1 MTEPDLSSNTPGID
15 NPLQKKAFDLVAGAL
30 PFGLEPEKVTIRHG
44 VSYARSP
51 IKAHDLAAG
60 IMAAFGSVVER
71 LGRMRGLPAQTMLLD
86 RRRCGLLLNSAQ
98 LQYINGYGTLID
110 TWPIGPDNGCYRT
123 KDGRHVMMIGLHPHL
138 RDGLLAHFDCANT
151 AEAIQRAVEKQN
163 AQDLEDAVNAIHLPL
178 GIVRSPRE
186 WADHPQGA
194 ATRSQPPISL
204 AVRGESGGRRRL
216 GRARHRPLEGLRV
229 LELTHLV
236 AGPTI
241 GRLLAE
247 QGAEVIKVQPPV
259 GDWVYPLWMDVSW
272 GKKNVL
278 LDLKSTYGKA
288 KFTALLGEADVVIN
302 SMRPS
307 ALGSLGFDLE
317 TLQALNPNLVLA
329 NASYALPGTPW
340 QDRRGFEQ
348 IAQAVTGVMHVNSEG
363 MEAPTLIS
371 VLMNDYLTGY
381 LGAIGTIAALCQRE
395 ERGGFWKIDAALSRC
410 STMATDF
417 LQPVDAEPYEP
428 VLMRDLIEHGIDQ
441 MTPHG
446 LFTRLKPAVEFS
458 QTPSMFVLPPGL
470 PGSDSDTTNWGFLD
484 TPDPVEPT
492 HVPSRLAREGLIR
505 NFLSTH
511 GIEDRGDGGGGVS
524 LASKSL
530 FALAMALR
538 H

>member
-1 MTEPDLSSNTPGID
+1 MSEPITTSTAGGIG
-15 NPLQKKAFDLVAGAL
+15 NLLQKKAFDLVAGAL
-30 PFGLEPEKVTIRHG
+30 PFSLDDQKITIRHG
-44 VSYARSP
+44 VSYTRSP

-60 IMAAFGSVVER
+60 IMAAYGSVVER
-71 LGRMRGLPAQTMLLD
+71 LGEIRGLPSQTMVLD

-123 KDGRHVMMIGLHPHL
+123 RDGRHVMMIGLHPHL
-138 RDGLLAHFDCANT
+138 RDGLLGYLDCANT
-151 AEAIQRAVEKQN
+151 AEAIQRAVAKRG
-163 AQDLEDAVNAIHLPL
+163 AQELEDAVNAIHLPL
-178 GIVRSPRE
+178 GIVRSPQE
-186 WADHPQGA
+186 WAAHPQGA
-194 ATRSQPPISL
+194 ATRAQPPITL
-204 AVRGESGGRRRL
+204 ATCGEGGGRRRL
-216 GRARHRPLEGLRV
+216 GTARHRPLEGLRV

-272 GKKNVL
+272 GKKNIL
-278 LDLKSTYGKA
+278 LDLKSGYGKA
-288 KFTALLGEADVVIN
+288 KFSALLGEADVLIN
-302 SMRPS
+302 SLRPS
-307 ALGSLGFDLE
+307 ALPSLGFDFE
-317 TLQALNPNLVLA
+317 TLQTLNPNLVLS

-348 IAQAVTGVMHVNSEG
+348 IAQAVTGVMHVNSEDL
-363 MEAPTLIS
+363 EAPTLIS

-381 LGAIGTIAALCQRE
+381 LGAIGTIAALCERE
-395 ERGGFWKIDAALSRC
+395 EKGGFWRVDAALSRC
-410 STMATDF
+410 SSMATDF

-428 VLMRDLIEHGIDQ
+428 VLMRDLVEHGIDQ

-458 QTPSMFVLPPGL
+458 ATPSMFALPPGL
-470 PGSDSDTTNWGFLD
+470 PGSDPDTTGWGFLD
-484 TPDPVEPT
+484 TAAPLEPV
-492 HVPSRLAREGLIR
+492 HFPSRLAREGLIR